1 MSVFVSNESMRR
13 VFFLLRR
20 GPMVVVHHARKKNNF
35 IKERLNCVLCST
47 ALARDFYDIRNI
59 QRDFYLRIAKRRERL
74 FNAFQAGLIFYDSS
88 FLS

>member
-47 ALARDFYDIRNI
+47 ALARAFDDIRNI
-59 QRDFYLRIAKRRERL
+59 QRDFDLRIAKGRERL
-74 FNAFQAGLIFYDSS
+74 FNDFQAGLSFYDGS